1 MQLEKENMDEHMLR
15 HEALML
21 AKRCYSGK
29 YISEATIT
37 SFDKNDPSS
46 AVVAGCLAKLDAT
59 KQAIGIKWQFNLFN
73 DCVTNH
79 E

>member
-21 AKRCYSGK
+21 AKRCYAGK

-37 SFDKNDPSS
+37 SFDKSDPSS

-59 KQAIGIKWQFNLFN
+59 KHAMGIQ
-73 DCVTNH
+73 
-79 E
+79 